1 MIIKIYT
8 INTLWSVQTL
18 YTRRAS
24 TWRYVL
30 PVNVWSGKHYLF
42 FCGTIKH
49 LIQSIR
55 SIIPM
60 NKLLSFF
67 GTVLICLCI
76 VYAWVFIHLQY
87 TGAQGRC
94 QKIQP
99 IRVAFFSFQIHCIPV
114 CTNSDQGCVDEMN
127 RFMDTYLLRACSTQ
141 YAVYSAWLGY
151 KV

>member
-67 GTVLICLCI
+67 GTVLFCLCI

-114 CTNSDQGCVDEMN
+114 CTNSDQGCWWNEPFHGHIPAPCMQYSICRIQCV
-127 RFMDTYLLRACSTQ
+127 LR
-141 YAVYSAWLGY
+141 L
-151 KV
+151 

>member
-18 YTRRAS
+18 YSRRAS

-30 PVNVWSGKHYLF
+30 PVNFWSGKHYLF

-76 VYAWVFIHLQY
+76 VYAWLFIHLQH
-87 TGAQGRC
+87 TGAPGRC

-99 IRVAFFSFQIHCIPV
+99 IRVFKFVAFRYVQILTRVVLMKWIVLWTH
-114 CTNSDQGCVDEMN
+114 T
-127 RFMDTYLLRACSTQ
+127 CSVH
-141 YAVYSAWLGY
+141 AVLDMPYTVRG
-151 KV
+151 

>member
-30 PVNVWSGKHYLF
+30 PVNFWSGKHYLF

-76 VYAWVFIHLQY
+76 VYAWLFIHLQY
-87 TGAQGRC
+87 TGAPGRC

-99 IRVAFFSFQIHCIPV
+99 IRVAFFFLFKFVAFRYVQILTRV
-114 CTNSDQGCVDEMN
+114 VDEMN

>member
-1 MIIKIYT
+1 
-8 INTLWSVQTL
+8 
-18 YTRRAS
+18 
-24 TWRYVL
+24 
-30 PVNVWSGKHYLF
+30 
-42 FCGTIKH
+42 
-49 LIQSIR
+49 
-55 SIIPM
+55 M

-67 GTVLICLCI
+67 GTVLFCLCI

-127 RFMDTYLLRACSTQ
+127 RFMDTYLLRARSTQ

-151 KV
+151 KVSLS

>member
-30 PVNVWSGKHYLF
+30 PVNFWSGKHYLF

-67 GTVLICLCI
+67 GTVLFCLCI

-99 IRVAFFSFQIHCIPV
+99 IRVAFFFFS
-114 CTNSDQGCVDEMN
+114 NSLHSGMYKFWPGLLIKWTVSWTHTCSVHAVLNMPYIQCVV
-127 RFMDTYLLRACSTQ
+127 RL
-141 YAVYSAWLGY
+141 
-151 KV
+151 

>member
-67 GTVLICLCI
+67 GTVLFCLCI

-99 IRVAFFSFQIHCIPV
+99 IRVAFFFFFSNSLHSGMYKFWPGLCWWNAPFHGHIPAP
-114 CTNSDQGCVDEMN
+114 CMQYSICRIQCV
-127 RFMDTYLLRACSTQ
+127 LR
-141 YAVYSAWLGY
+141 L
-151 KV
+151 

>member
-30 PVNVWSGKHYLF
+30 LVNFWSGKHYLF

-99 IRVAFFSFQIHCIPV
+99 IRVAFFFLFKFIAFRYVQILTRVVLIKWTVSWTH
-114 CTNSDQGCVDEMN
+114 T
-127 RFMDTYLLRACSTQ
+127 CSVH
-141 YAVYSAWLGY
+141 AVLNMPYT
-151 KV
+151 VRD